1 MMPPTLEKPI
11 SRGPERS
18 LKLRE
23 ASSDRPEATHSSEH
37 SEADHE
43 AEKRGPNSQS
53 ELAGSCQRERA
64 TAPPPLFQAAK
75 GATHLGGRKTRTN
88 LASQK

>member
-43 AEKRGPNSQS
+43 AEKTWTKLSKRARWQLS
-53 ELAGSCQRERA
+53 EGASHS
-64 TAPPPLFQAAK
+64 PPPFFQAAK